1 MSTSD
6 PATSTS
12 DYATCVHCCW
22 DATYSA
28 PNTDW
33 NDSSSTSSTHS
44 AINTSLIFR
53 TNPYTN
59 PGFCSKRNTD
69 TKHTYRADCSTG
81 SSYPAASDPSSAP
94 VCANPAATPA
104 AANICAGTATWHSS
118 KYQRVAFFFL
128 CSGVPHESSL
138 CIAPCCECLEPVLYM
153 VVNNSFYFR
162 AKGALFRCVK
172 MCIQMFLALFEGG
185 GHNE

>member
-1 MSTSD
+1 MSLKRFSLPLAGAGSQCCSSQLHEHARTTEWSAMSTSD

-28 PNTDW
+28 PNTNW

-53 TNPYTN
+53 TNPYTD
-59 PGFCSKRNTD
+59 PGFCSKCNTD

-118 KYQRVAFFFL
+118 KYQRVAFF
-128 CSGVPHESSL
+128 SR
-138 CIAPCCECLEPVLYM
+138 
-153 VVNNSFYFR
+153 VVVFHMSPPY
-162 AKGALFRCVK
+162 V
-172 MCIQMFLALFEGG
+172 
-185 GHNE
+185 